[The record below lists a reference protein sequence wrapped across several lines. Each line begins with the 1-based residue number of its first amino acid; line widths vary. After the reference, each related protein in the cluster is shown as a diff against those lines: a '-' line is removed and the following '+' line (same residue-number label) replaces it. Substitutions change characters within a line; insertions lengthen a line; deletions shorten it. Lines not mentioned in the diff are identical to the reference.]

1 MALGPAQAALS
12 CQPEMWII
20 MYPAIKH
27 PRAVSAQEEAELEQ
41 HLATL
46 LLQGGL
52 YTQGSAQL

>member
-1 MALGPAQAALS
+1 
-12 CQPEMWII
+12 

-27 PRAVSAQEEAELEQ
+27 PRAVSAQKEAELEQ